1 MNLLYNIAETVVCIF
16 LYCVSNKGHKT
27 PKSQDYPTAPGHG
40 MGSERLY
47 EVYFPSSPLQPATE
61 SATSTASNLR
71 YLSLLIYTTI

>member
-1 MNLLYNIAETVVCIF
+1 MNLQYNIAETVVCIF

-47 EVYFPSSPLQPATE
+47 EVYFPISPLQPATE